1 LDYIFKLEKLLEY
14 FKYSTK
20 LAEVLG
26 VSRMSVVNWRDGG
39 KISEKNKFKID
50 ILYNKYIFIPN
61 LKKDEVEE
69 YIKKVL
75 SFDDTKLL
83 YSIDIIE
90 EVSKIQAYGSY
101 EIEAV
106 NANEEEF
113 ERIIEGNYIQ
123 KDIEKRKFLEMNN
136 LAYLTKKII
145 KDTIEGKIEKITTDM
160 IKNWHLV
167 LFSGIRDD
175 AGEYSKYIR
184 KIKNSDMV
192 LTLPE
197 DIKDEM
203 EYWIKLY
210 SNTGNIY
217 DIAKAHEHFESIHP
231 FGDGNGRIGRL
242 IMVHQFVKLNI
253 LPPLINNQNKSLYYI
268 TLEKAQK
275 EGDILALSFFLA
287 NSIEEMR
294 KRLYQSQ

>member
-1 LDYIFKLEKLLEY
+1 MDYVKKIEKLLEH

-20 LAEVLG
+20 LAEALD
-26 VSRMSVVNWRDGG
+26 VSRMSILNWRDGG
-39 KISEKNKFKID
+39 NISNENKFKID
-50 ILYNKYIFIPN
+50 VLYNKYIYIPN
-61 LKKDEVEE
+61 LKKDEVEK

-75 SFDDTKLL
+75 SYDDKKLL
-83 YSIDIIE
+83 GSIDLIE

-101 EIEAV
+101 EIEV
-106 NANEEEF
+106 INANKEEF
-113 ERIIEGNYIQ
+113 ERVIEGNYVQ

-136 LAYLTKKII
+136 LAFLTKKII
-145 KDTIEGKIEKITTDM
+145 KDTIEGKITKLTTDL
-160 IKNWHLV
+160 IKNWHFV

-184 KIKNSDMV
+184 KIKNSDIT

-197 DIKDEM
+197 DIEEEM
-203 EYWIKLY
+203 EYWVKLY
-210 SNTGNIY
+210 SNVNNIY
-217 DIAKAHEHFESIHP
+217 DIAKAHEHFELIHP

-275 EGDILALSFFLA
+275 EGDILTLSFFLA
-287 NSIEEMR
+287 SAIEEMR
-294 KRLYQSQ
+294 KRLV